1 MWGIWLTI
9 GLPWLAVAV
18 FAIWRYKSIEMLS
31 LQYYNKFIKS
41 CIYRCVMYSVLR
53 ILFIIYFVISSIAS
67 AIAFFFID
75 KSSSQKIKNFFIIN
89 NLIALGLLFLIM
101 EINS

>member
-1 MWGIWLTI
+1 
-9 GLPWLAVAV
+9 
-18 FAIWRYKSIEMLS
+18 
-31 LQYYNKFIKS
+31 
-41 CIYRCVMYSVLR
+41 MYSVLR

-75 KSSSQKIKNFFIIN
+75 KSSSQKIKNFFIIK

>member
-1 MWGIWLTI
+1 
-9 GLPWLAVAV
+9 
-18 FAIWRYKSIEMLS
+18 
-31 LQYYNKFIKS
+31 
-41 CIYRCVMYSVLR
+41 MYSVIK

-89 NLIALGLLFLIM
+89 NLIAIGLLFFIM

>member
-1 MWGIWLTI
+1 
-9 GLPWLAVAV
+9 
-18 FAIWRYKSIEMLS
+18 
-31 LQYYNKFIKS
+31 
-41 CIYRCVMYSVLR
+41 MYSVLK

-75 KSSSQKIKNFFIIN
+75 KSSPQKIKNFFIIN
-89 NLIALGLLFLIM
+89 NLIAIGLLFLIM

>member
-1 MWGIWLTI
+1 
-9 GLPWLAVAV
+9 
-18 FAIWRYKSIEMLS
+18 
-31 LQYYNKFIKS
+31 
-41 CIYRCVMYSVLR
+41 MYSVIK

-67 AIAFFFID
+67 ATAFFFID

-89 NLIALGLLFLIM
+89 NLIAIGPLFLIM

>member
-1 MWGIWLTI
+1 M
-9 GLPWLAVAV
+9 LP
-18 FAIWRYKSIEMLS
+18 
-31 LQYYNKFIKS
+31 LQEYNKFIKL
-41 CIYRCVMYSVLR
+41 CIYWCFMYSVLK

-75 KSSSQKIKNFFIIN
+75 RSSSQKIKNFFIIN
-89 NLIALGLLFLIM
+89 NLIAIGLLFLII

>member
-1 MWGIWLTI
+1 
-9 GLPWLAVAV
+9 
-18 FAIWRYKSIEMLS
+18 
-31 LQYYNKFIKS
+31 
-41 CIYRCVMYSVLR
+41 MYSVLK

-75 KSSSQKIKNFFIIN
+75 KSSSQKIKIFFIIN
-89 NLIALGLLFLIM
+89 NLIAMGLLFLIM